1 MAQFVPAEH
10 APKVTASAAI
20 TNIEALLA
28 IRWECGLVISPPPL
42 AHLVRFALGWA
53 VTIEQAIEFDLVK
66 YQRRRNFP
74 RP

>member
-28 IRWECGLVISPPPL
+28 IR
-42 AHLVRFALGWA
+42 
-53 VTIEQAIEFDLVK
+53 
-66 YQRRRNFP
+66 
-74 RP
+74 